1 MDFLCEVTRKRES
14 FAFRSLERRKWVGG
28 EGEGNEKTRMS
39 WSESAAWFVKEGVKL
54 EVKLWPCTTLT
65 SLDFILFYFFFFFYL
80 YFRLPDLARLIIL
93 MIIIVNDNNI
103 DNDNL
108 VERKMEEAF

>member
-39 WSESAAWFVKEGVKL
+39 WSESAA
-54 EVKLWPCTTLT
+54 
-65 SLDFILFYFFFFFYL
+65 
-80 YFRLPDLARLIIL
+80 
-93 MIIIVNDNNI
+93 
-103 DNDNL
+103 
-108 VERKMEEAF
+108 